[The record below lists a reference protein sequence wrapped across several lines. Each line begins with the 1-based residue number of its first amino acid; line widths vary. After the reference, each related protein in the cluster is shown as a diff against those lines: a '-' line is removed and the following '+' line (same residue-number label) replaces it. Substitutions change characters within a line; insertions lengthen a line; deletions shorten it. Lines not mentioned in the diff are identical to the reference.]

1 MKSVF
6 LCLLAFVSIIA
17 QAQTKGS
24 FDVLDLG
31 SFKLHVYNTNDAL
44 GDVSYIIE
52 SKTGLVTLEQPLFKD
67 NVSEFDTYV
76 VSLRNAIASM
86 PTGKIEEIPM
96 GSTQN
101 WNGIKLV
108 FQKGASTDFPA
119 ASIIIGNKVYYT
131 HWSPTKAH
139 ISHLQ
144 ISSSSAIDAEIRE
157 AENALNSDCE
167 IFIGGHGNVSNREC
181 VIFKIN
187 YLKTLK
193 SLLSKDKKTFIETL
207 KKIYPNLPGETG
219 LADLANSLYQ

>member
-1 MKSVF
+1 MMKNF
-6 LCLLAFVSIIA
+6 AETF
-17 QAQTKGS
+17 G
-24 FDVLDLG
+24 
-31 SFKLHVYNTNDAL
+31 
-44 GDVSYIIE
+44 
-52 SKTGLVTLEQPLFKD
+52 
-67 NVSEFDTYV
+67 
-76 VSLRNAIASM
+76 NAIASM

-101 WNGIKLV
+101 WNGIKFV

>member
-1 MKSVF
+1 MPDFVKGTVYGGMMKNF
-6 LCLLAFVSIIA
+6 AETF
-17 QAQTKGS
+17 G
-24 FDVLDLG
+24 
-31 SFKLHVYNTNDAL
+31 
-44 GDVSYIIE
+44 
-52 SKTGLVTLEQPLFKD
+52 
-67 NVSEFDTYV
+67 
-76 VSLRNAIASM
+76 NAIASM

-167 IFIGGHGNVSNREC
+167 IFYRWPWGRIEQRMCHFQNQLLKNVEGPLVQR
-181 VIFKIN
+181 
-187 YLKTLK
+187 
-193 SLLSKDKKTFIETL
+193 
-207 KKIYPNLPGETG
+207 
-219 LADLANSLYQ
+219 